1 MRLLVAT
8 QSFAQVG
15 GTETYVLTVADHL
28 QRLGH
33 EVAVLALHTGDMSRL
48 ALGRGVEVVQEVG
61 DADEPDVVLA
71 QDSVV
76 AYQLADRWPR
86 VPQVFV
92 CHSELYDVQQPPLV
106 PGLAAA
112 VVVLN
117 DRTRRRVES
126 LAGSFRVVRLSQPV
140 DTERLVPRRPP
151 ADTPRRALLLGNYLA
166 GEPYRLIAETWA
178 EKGVEVVRVG
188 TTATPTLTPEI
199 DISEADIVVGKG
211 RAVLDAM
218 SCGRPAYVYDMWG
231 GDGWVTE
238 ATYAAIEADGV
249 SGLAFADVFD
259 AERLRADL
267 AAYDADM
274 GRVNRLLATSRNG
287 AQAHAQ
293 ALVTLLTEVL
303 AEPPRPV
310 TEARELARMVRLR
323 WRAESE
329 LVVLRQQFHAAAG
342 RSADELTVARVERDE
357 LRERLQTA
365 LDEKAVLE
373 VRLGRTRMRA
383 RRLRARHRRLLSTGW
398 VRLGRRLRF
407 LPPGRRPRGTT
418 RR

>member
-1 MRLLVAT
+1 M
-8 QSFAQVG
+8 
-15 GTETYVLTVADHL
+15 
-28 QRLGH
+28 
-33 EVAVLALHTGDMSRL
+33 
-48 ALGRGVEVVQEVG
+48 
-61 DADEPDVVLA
+61 LA
-71 QDSVV
+71 QDGVV
-76 AYQLADRWPR
+76 AYQLADRWPL

-106 PGLAAA
+106 PDLAAA

-126 LAGSFRVVRLSQPV
+126 LAGSFRIVRLSQPV

-151 ADTPRRALLLGNYLA
+151 AESPRRALLLGNYLT
-166 GEPYRLIAETWA
+166 GEPYRLIEETWA

-188 TTATPTLTPEI
+188 TTATPTLTPEV

-238 ATYAAIEADGV
+238 ATFGAIEAGGV
-249 SGLAFADVFD
+249 AGLAFADIID

-293 ALVTLLTEVL
+293 ALVAVLTDVL
-303 AEPPRPV
+303 AGPPRPV

-329 LVVLRQQFHAAAG
+329 LVVLRHQFQAAAA
-342 RSADELTVARVERDE
+342 RSADELTVAQVELDE
-357 LRERLQTA
+357 ARGRLQSA
-365 LDEKAVLE
+365 LDERAVLE
-373 VRLGRTRMRA
+373 VRLGRSRA
-383 RRLRARHRRLLSTGW
+383 RGRRLRARHRALLSTGW
-398 VRLGRRLRF
+398 VRLGRRLHF
-407 LPPGRRPRGTT
+407 LPRARRPRGDT